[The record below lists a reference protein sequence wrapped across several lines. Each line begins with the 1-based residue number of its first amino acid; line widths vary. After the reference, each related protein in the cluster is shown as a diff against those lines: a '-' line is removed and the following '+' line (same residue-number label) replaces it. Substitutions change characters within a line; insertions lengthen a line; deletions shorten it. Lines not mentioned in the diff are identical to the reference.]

1 MASYN
6 FAYFLVILF
15 YRPYQHHLHNFHI
28 LYNQLIYVMWVIM
41 LIYQDRAAVKMTD
54 NNKYYVLTAFI
65 SALSLSLLIAVL
77 RVLL

>member
-1 MASYN
+1 
-6 FAYFLVILF
+6 
-15 YRPYQHHLHNFHI
+15 
-28 LYNQLIYVMWVIM
+28 MWVIM